1 MSSFKKLPKNIKL
14 SLSFLHN
21 TDRLI
26 RTLFTNILWDYC
38 ERFDT
43 EPTEE
48 KVVVVVAG
56 ISDTDGGFIGVT
68 YEGNNRYA
76 VHVYDP
82 CLDQEEETISSHRLV
97 VWSFVTALCHE
108 FVHVAQLLTGRKPEP
123 NSFVKDNEDPEEQYF
138 FDPFEV
144 EARILEGFYATKF
157 GLPLRNHSESE

>member
-1 MSSFKKLPKNIKL
+1 MSSYKKLPRNIKL
-14 SLSFLHN
+14 QLSFLHS
-21 TDRLI
+21 TDKLI

-38 ERFDT
+38 ERFDV
-43 EPTEE
+43 EPTSE
-48 KVVVVVAG
+48 KVTVVVAG
-56 ISDTDGGFIGVT
+56 IGDMDESFVGVT

-82 CLDQEEETISSHRLV
+82 SLDQDEDTISNHRLV
-97 VWSFVTALCHE
+97 AWSFVTTLCHE
-108 FVHVAQLLTGRKPEP
+108 FVHVAQHLTGREPEP

-144 EARILEGFYATKF
+144 EARILEGFYAARF